1 MRDLYSRRADELA
14 EGTDPTPAPR
24 PNSWLV
30 DEELTLAAERAS
42 RATAMSLI
50 PQLSRRAAAVFLG
63 DEHYQKITH
72 VRTETVTYLMIDCL
86 RRFIHS
92 RGGQVT
98 LACRIDDRG
107 VVLNPIQTTVRVD
120 GEPRQVLRCGHVF
133 AHFPD
138 GNVVVSV
145 DPCSYSGSSTMALLV
160 RSVASPAKFWC
171 EWEDYARGHNYLRGK
186 AFFADGQPI
195 ERIRRY
201 TWEDILLPVGT
212 RKVIQTQVEGFLRDR
227 DELRRLGVKPRRG
240 LILAGPPGTG
250 KTLLGKVLA
259 DTLDVSF
266 LWVSPR
272 HVKNASSFEDL
283 LSVARFVA
291 PAVVFLE
298 DLDLFAGDREEGGSA
313 VLGELMNQLDGAVD
327 NEDIVTIAT
336 TNRLEVIERA
346 LRNRPG
352 RFDRVVSMDVMD
364 PACRRTLFQGS
375 LQKASITDD
384 DMAYLVEVT
393 EDYTGAHA
401 QELANTLFILALDRD
416 RRDSTSECDV
426 EADLSD
432 QGHDGKMVC
441 VDRALIDTAVEEV
454 NIERKARM
462 GFHVA

>member
-1 MRDLYSRRADELA
+1 MRDLHSRRANQLA

-30 DEELTLAAERAS
+30 DEELTPAAEQAA

-72 VRTETVTYLMIDCL
+72 VRTETVAFLMIDCL

-120 GEPRQVLRCGHVF
+120 GKARQVLRVGHVF

-138 GNVVVSV
+138 GGVVVSV
-145 DPCSYSGSSTMALLV
+145 DPCSYPGSSAVALLV
-160 RSVASPAKFWC
+160 RSATSPAKFWC

-195 ERIRRY
+195 ERRRRY

-212 RKVIQTQVEGFLRDR
+212 KKVIQVQVEGFLRDR

-272 HVKNASSFEDL
+272 HVKNAASFEDL

-336 TNRLEVIERA
+336 TNRLDVIERA

-352 RFDRVVSMDVMD
+352 RFDRIVSMDVMD
-364 PACRRTLFQGS
+364 PVCRQVLFQGA
-375 LQKASITDD
+375 LQEASITDD
-384 DMAYLVEVT
+384 DMAYLVELT
-393 EDYTGAHA
+393 EDYTGAQA
-401 QELANTLFILALDRD
+401 QELSNTLFILALDRD
-416 RRDSTSECDV
+416 RTHGVLECNT
-426 EADLSD
+426 EAGLPDRIP
-432 QGHDGKMVC
+432 DGKMVRM
-441 VDRALIDTAVEEV
+441 DRALIDAAVEEV
-454 NIERKARM
+454 NVERRARM